1 MLNPSRKEGNV
12 IRGDEARERIGKI
25 GLNFYAVS
33 CEEEIFLSKYDS
45 YLRNYLDRNIYR
57 NSKSIR
63 DVLSIDSYFF

>member
-1 MLNPSRKEGNV
+1 M